1 MGLLP
6 SIRSLSHTRTHTEA
20 HTHFFAITPL
30 PHPTPLPQHLIAHV
44 MSCSEWDYL
53 CGGTWGPCASG
64 APPAG
69 PHLQGIHLGWCFL
82 WSTGAKTS
90 ALLSASG
97 LVTLNPPQL
106 APPFLLSH
114 PLWAFCFPNYSLQRG
129 GLPFET
135 CGGGWGLE
143 QTTKHRSIPK
153 PEMSLWQDTCYFH
166 PSSFNF
172 APSPL
177 TAH

>member
-6 SIRSLSHTRTHTEA
+6 SIHLLSLTRTHTGA
-20 HTHFFAITPL
+20 YTLLCHHPLTPSL
-30 PHPTPLPQHLIAHV
+30 SPTPALNCPCNELQWMGLLV
-44 MSCSEWDYL
+44 WRYL
-53 CGGTWGPCASG
+53 RTLCIGGTSCRPSSPGNTFRMMFSMKHRG
-64 APPAG
+64 
-69 PHLQGIHLGWCFL
+69 
-82 WSTGAKTS
+82 KN
-90 ALLSASG
+90 LSASG

-106 APPFLLSH
+106 APPSLASH

-143 QTTKHRSIPK
+143 LTTKHRSIPK

-166 PSSFNF
+166 PSSINF